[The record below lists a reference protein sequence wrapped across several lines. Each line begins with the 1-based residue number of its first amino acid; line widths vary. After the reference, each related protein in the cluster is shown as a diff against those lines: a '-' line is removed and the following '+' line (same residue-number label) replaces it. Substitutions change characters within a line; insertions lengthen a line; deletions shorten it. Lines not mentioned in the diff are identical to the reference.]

1 MNNLFKLL
9 LLFFI
14 VFQSQAQNHEVGIWQ
29 FRTVGE
35 SDIKNFLSNEKNVYS
50 KVARQAISDGKMKFP

>member
-1 MNNLFKLL
+1 MKSIFKLL

-29 FRTVGE
+29 YRSVGE
-35 SDIKNFLSNEKNVYS
+35 SDIKKFLE
-50 KVARQAISDGKMKFP
+50 Q